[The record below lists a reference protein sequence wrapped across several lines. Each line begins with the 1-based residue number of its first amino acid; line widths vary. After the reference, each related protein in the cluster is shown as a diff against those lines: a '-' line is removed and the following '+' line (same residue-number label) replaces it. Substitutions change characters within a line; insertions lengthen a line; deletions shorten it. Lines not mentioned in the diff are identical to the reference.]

1 MSETKPINKNSLE
14 LLQIK
19 LARKNQ
25 LMQEYNDMVAN
36 FAETKKQ
43 AMIESGIPESQVKE
57 WEIGQDGKTF
67 VRIKKVEKDK

>member
-36 FAETKKQ
+36 FAETK
-43 AMIESGIPESQVKE
+43 SRP
-57 WEIGQDGKTF
+57 
-67 VRIKKVEKDK
+67 